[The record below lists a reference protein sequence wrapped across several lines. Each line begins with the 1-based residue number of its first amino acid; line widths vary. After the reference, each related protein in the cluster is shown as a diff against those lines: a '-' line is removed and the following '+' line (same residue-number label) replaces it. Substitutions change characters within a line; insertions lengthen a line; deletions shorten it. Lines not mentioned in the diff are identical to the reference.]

1 MDPFAN
7 LEPPDQKQQQQQPQ
21 STAAAAAIKPPPKK
35 RQRTSEPR
43 PPRPPRAAPSLQP
56 PLLSAAPQGPLRDDP
71 TYKLLAAY
79 ARSPLIAPKLRQAG
93 ISCDTKVLRRLPRA
107 RLPLLLDEV
116 EEVLEG
122 DLASDLTDAAIQQ
135 GLSCLENLIA
145 SRTRF
150 KINGTV
156 EKCFEHERWLFL
168 FERAKLRAG
177 IGMQKLDPLTELT
190 LLTAQMAAITHAQ
203 NTAAAFSP
211 PTQINLDA
219 PAPSS

>member
-7 LEPPDQKQQQQQPQ
+7 LEPPDQKQQQQQLV
-21 STAAAAAIKPPPKK
+21 AAAAAAAADKPPPKK
-35 RQRTSEPR
+35 RQRTAAPR
-43 PPRPPRAAPSLQP
+43 PPRPPRPPPVSAAAAAALSGP
-56 PLLSAAPQGPLRDDP
+56 PLREDP
-71 TYKLLAAY
+71 IYQLLAAY
-79 ARSPLIAPKLRQAG
+79 SRSPLIAPKLRQAG
-93 ISCDTKVLRRLPRA
+93 ISCDAKVLRRLPRA

-122 DLASDLTDAAIQQ
+122 DLASDLTDTAIQQ
-135 GLSCLENLIA
+135 GLACLENLIA
-145 SRTRF
+145 SRSRF

-190 LLTAQMAAITHAQ
+190 LLTAQIAAITHAQ
-203 NTAAAFSP
+203 NTSLLP
-211 PTQINLDA
+211 PATGLDLNA
-219 PAPSS
+219 PAP